1 MKDITERFLTY
12 VAIDTQSKANQT
24 QFPSTEKQKDLLRLL
39 AEEMKA
45 MGISDVS
52 IDEYGYVYGSIPS
65 NMDKQVPAIGF
76 IAHADTVED
85 MPGNDI
91 KYRIVKNYD
100 GKDIVLNEEKGI
112 VMHTAEFPHMLNY
125 VGQDLIVTDGT
136 TLLGADDKAGIT
148 EILYAAEYMLEHPEF
163 KHGDIKIA
171 FTPDEE
177 VGRGVDFFD
186 VKKFGADFG
195 YTMDGGGLGEL
206 SFENFNACSGF
217 VTIHGTNS
225 HPGSAKNVMVNSI
238 LVAMEF
244 SAMLPVHE
252 RPESTEVYEGFSHLN
267 NLNGNVEETKM
278 IYMIRDHDRQK
289 LEEKKARFVKAAEYL
304 NFKYGEGTV
313 EVVLKDSYSNM
324 REKIEPCMELIDN
337 AKAAMESLG
346 ITPIVKPIR
355 GGTDGARLS
364 YMGLPCPNLFTGGH
378 NSHGRYEYIPVQSM
392 EKGAQVILKIVEL
405 YAGK

>member
-65 NMDKQVPAIGF
+65 NMDKKVPAIGF

-324 REKIEPCMELIDN
+324 REKIEPCMELIDT

>member
-65 NMDKQVPAIGF
+65 NMDKKVPAIGF

-364 YMGLPCPNLFTGGH
+364 YMGLPCPNLGTGGC
-378 NSHGRYEYIPVQSM
+378 NAHGRYECNTKENMEQCVQIVL
-392 EKGAQVILKIVEL
+392 EIVKG
-405 YAGK
+405 YAAL

>member
-1 MKDITERFLTY
+1 MKDITQRFLSY
-12 VAIDTQSKANQT
+12 VDIDTQSKANQT
-24 QFPSTEKQKDLLRLL
+24 QFPSTEKQKDLLKVL

-45 MGISDVS
+45 MGVSDVS
-52 IDEYGYVYGSIPS
+52 MDEYGYVYGSIPS
-65 NMDKQVPAIGF
+65 NMDKKVPSIGF

-85 MPGNDI
+85 MPGNNI
-91 KYRIVKNYD
+91 KHRIVKNYD

-112 VMHTAEFPHMLNY
+112 VMRTSEFPHMLDY

-136 TLLGADDKAGIT
+136 TLLGADDKAGIA
-148 EILYAAEYMLEHPEF
+148 EIMWAAEYMLEHPEF
-163 KHGDIKIA
+163 KHGDVKIA

-195 YTMDGGGLGEL
+195 YTLDGSGIGEL
-206 SFENFNACSGF
+206 SYENFNACTGF
-217 VTIHGTNS
+217 VTIHGVNS
-225 HPGSAKNVMVNSI
+225 HPGSAKNAMVNSI
-238 LVAMEF
+238 LIAMEF

-252 RPESTEVYEGFSHLN
+252 RPEATEEYEGFSHLN

-313 EVVLKDSYSNM
+313 ELVLKDSYYNM

-346 ITPIVKPIR
+346 ITPIIKPIR

-364 YMGLPCPNLFTGGH
+364 FMGVPCPNLFTGGH
-378 NSHGRYEYIPVQSM
+378 NAHGRYEYIPVQSM
-392 EKGAQVILKIVEL
+392 EKGAQVLLKILEL

>member
-65 NMDKQVPAIGF
+65 NMDKKVPAIGF

-125 VGQDLIVTDGT
+125 VGQNLIVTDGT

>member
-65 NMDKQVPAIGF
+65 NMDKKVPAIGF

-304 NFKYGEGTV
+304 NFKYCEGTV

-364 YMGLPCPNLFTGGH
+364 YMGLPCPNLGTGGC
-378 NSHGRYEYIPVQSM
+378 NAHGRYECNTKENMEQCVQIVL
-392 EKGAQVILKIVEL
+392 EIVKG
-405 YAGK
+405 YAAL

>member
-65 NMDKQVPAIGF
+65 NMDKKVPAIGF

-355 GGTDGARLS
+355 GGTDAARLS

>member
-65 NMDKQVPAIGF
+65 NMDKKVPAIGF

-195 YTMDGGGLGEL
+195 YTMDGGGLG
-206 SFENFNACSGF
+206 S
-217 VTIHGTNS
+217 
-225 HPGSAKNVMVNSI
+225 
-238 LVAMEF
+238 
-244 SAMLPVHE
+244 
-252 RPESTEVYEGFSHLN
+252 
-267 NLNGNVEETKM
+267 
-278 IYMIRDHDRQK
+278 
-289 LEEKKARFVKAAEYL
+289 
-304 NFKYGEGTV
+304 
-313 EVVLKDSYSNM
+313 
-324 REKIEPCMELIDN
+324 
-337 AKAAMESLG
+337 
-346 ITPIVKPIR
+346 
-355 GGTDGARLS
+355 
-364 YMGLPCPNLFTGGH
+364 
-378 NSHGRYEYIPVQSM
+378 
-392 EKGAQVILKIVEL
+392 
-405 YAGK
+405 